1 MVGAHES
8 TQGKGRPDR
17 SERQGVRHM
26 TGVDNPELA
35 VAAEAARRPAAR
47 AGRGPARISCIVCA
61 YNEADRIQRILE
73 AVYRH
78 PALLEVIVVN
88 DGSTDATESLLKGY
102 PEIRVLSYSPN
113 RGKTY
118 ALTQGISAARGEHL
132 MLLDADL
139 AGVTAADIQA
149 LIDPVA
155 SGRADVSISLRSN
168 SLPLYR
174 LIGLDFVSG
183 ERILPAWLLADAIAS
198 MERLPRWGGE
208 AFINDLIIREGLS
221 IAVVDWPRVFNV
233 RKYTKV
239 GLIRGLFAELAM
251 VGDAVRVLSPWG
263 AVRQNLQLLR
273 LVRRGRRSLGHRRL
287 VIRGA
292 GAKP

>member
-1 MVGAHES
+1 MVWADES
-8 TQGKGRPDR
+8 TEGKGRPGCGQR
-17 SERQGVRHM
+17 RGVRHM
-26 TGVDNPELA
+26 TGLQNSDIAFADDA
-35 VAAEAARRPAAR
+35 VRPQAPR
-47 AGRGPARISCIVCA
+47 GGRGPARISCIVCA
-61 YNEADRIQRILE
+61 YNEADRIQHILE

-88 DGSTDATESLLKGY
+88 DGSTDATETLLKGY

-139 AGVTAADIQA
+139 AGVTPPDIQA

-168 SLPLYR
+168 SLALYR

-183 ERILPAWLLADAIAS
+183 ERILPAWLLADAIAA

-208 AFINDLIIREGLS
+208 AFINDLIIRQGLS

-233 RKYTKV
+233 RKYSKV
-239 GLIRGLFAELAM
+239 GFVRGLFAELAM

-263 AVRQNLQLLR
+263 AVRQNLDLLK
-273 LVRRGRRSLGHRRL
+273 LVRRGRRSLGRQRL
-287 VIRGA
+287 VFRGL

>member
-1 MVGAHES
+1 MVVADES
-8 TQGKGRPDR
+8 TQGKGRPGCAQR
-17 SERQGVRHM
+17 RGVRHM
-26 TGVDNPELA
+26 TGVQNSELA
-35 VAAEAARRPAAR
+35 VVDEAERRPPTR
-47 AGRGPARISCIVCA
+47 SGRGPARISCIVCA
-61 YNEADRIQRILE
+61 YNEADRIRHILE

-88 DGSTDATESLLKGY
+88 DGSTDATETLLEGY

-139 AGVTAADIQA
+139 AGVTAPDIQA

-168 SLPLYR
+168 SLAIYR

-183 ERILPAWLLADAIAS
+183 ERILPAWLLADAIPA

-208 AFINDLIIREGLS
+208 AFINDMIIRQGLS

-233 RKYTKV
+233 RKYSKV
-239 GLIRGLFAELAM
+239 GFVRGVFAELAM
-251 VGDAVRVLSPWG
+251 VSDAFRVLSPWG
-263 AVRQNLQLLR
+263 AVRQNLQLLK
-273 LVRRGRRSLGHRRL
+273 LVRRGRRSVPWRRL
-287 VIRGA
+287 VVRGA
-292 GAKP
+292 SAKP

>member
-1 MVGAHES
+1 MVWADES
-8 TQGKGRPDR
+8 TEGKGRPGR
-17 SERQGVRHM
+17 GQRRGVRHM
-26 TGVDNPELA
+26 TGLQNSDIALA
-35 VAAEAARRPAAR
+35 DDAVRPPATR
-47 AGRGPARISCIVCA
+47 GGRGPARISCIVCA
-61 YNEADRIQRILE
+61 YNEADRIRNILE

-88 DGSTDATESLLKGY
+88 DGSTDATEALLKGY

-118 ALTQGISAARGEHL
+118 ALTQGISAAKGEHL

-139 AGVTAADIQA
+139 AGVTAPDIQA

-168 SLPLYR
+168 SLALYR

-183 ERILPAWLLADAIAS
+183 ERILPAWMLADAIPA

-208 AFINDLIIREGLS
+208 AFINDLIIRNGLS

-233 RKYTKV
+233 RKYSKV
-239 GLIRGLFAELAM
+239 GFVRGLFAELSM

-263 AVRQNLQLLR
+263 AVRQNLQLLK
-273 LVRRGRRSLGHRRL
+273 LVRRGRRSLGRQRL
-287 VIRGA
+287 VFRGL